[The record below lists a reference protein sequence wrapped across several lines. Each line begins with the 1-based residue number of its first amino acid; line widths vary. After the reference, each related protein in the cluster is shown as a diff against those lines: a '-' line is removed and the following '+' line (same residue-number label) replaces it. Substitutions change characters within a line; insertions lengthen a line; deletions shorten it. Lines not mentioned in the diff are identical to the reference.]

1 MVFKI
6 LNNHNMHDSGKR
18 PNPLLS
24 VIIPVYKVEDY
35 LNKCV
40 DSVLNQAFDNI
51 EVVLINDGSPDGCP
65 AICDEYARTDQR
77 VKVVHQENIGL
88 SASRN
93 TGINESRGEY
103 LLFLDS
109 DDYWEGS
116 DCLQNLVLRI
126 AANNPDLILYGVKD
140 KDYFT
145 NERRVIRTGYNVN
158 ELRLN
163 REEAIKSLFKTRLF
177 PRAVWSLAIKREF
190 VIQNQLYFVN
200 GIRAEDIDWLIN
212 VFMHA
217 VSFDAVQDP
226 FYIYVVN
233 RPGAIT
239 STSYA
244 DRVNFILYS
253 VRKWMPVL
261 ESDLNPVN
269 QLLLSYL
276 AIQYIISYLYFA
288 RSPRQNR
295 KEMIS
300 VIKQYKPILK
310 YAYGRKSHISKICIN
325 ILGIQIGAVV
335 LLKLYRYSTK

>member
-1 MVFKI
+1 
-6 LNNHNMHDSGKR
+6 MHDSGKR

-24 VIIPVYKVEDY
+24 VIIPVYNVEEY
-35 LNKCV
+35 LIKCV
-40 DSVLNQAFDNI
+40 DSVLNQEFDNI
-51 EVVLINDGSPDGCP
+51 EVILINDGSPDSCP

-77 VKVVHQENIGL
+77 VIVVHQENIGL
-88 SASRN
+88 SGARN
-93 TGINESRGEY
+93 TGINASQGKY

-109 DDYWEGS
+109 DDYWEGGN
-116 DCLQNLVLRI
+116 CLQNLVLRI
-126 AANNPDLILYGVKD
+126 AANDTDLILYGVKD
-140 KDYFT
+140 SDYFT
-145 NERRVIRTGYNVN
+145 NERRVTRTGYNLK

-163 REEAIKSLFKTRLF
+163 REAAIKSLFRKRLF
-177 PRAVWSLAIKREF
+177 PRAVWTLAIKREF

-217 VSFDAVQDP
+217 GSFDAVQDS
-226 FYIYVVN
+226 FYIYVTN

-244 DRVNFILYS
+244 DRVNYILYS

-269 QLLLSYL
+269 RLLLSYL

-288 RSPRQNR
+288 RAPGQNR
-295 KEMIS
+295 KELIPAL
-300 VIKQYKPILK
+300 KQFKPILK
-310 YAYGRKSHISKICIN
+310 YVDGRKSYISKICIN
-325 ILGIQIGAVV
+325 ILGIQKGAVV
-335 LLKLYRYSTK
+335 LLKLYRFSTN